1 MDLLLFIRKL
11 ISTRMLSI
19 SINRKN
25 LVRSWRGKNRRIKEI
40 PIAFIP
46 TIYIYIR
53 SALTRVLDRLRASPI
68 PRAFLS
74 FHNFMRLR
82 NLIDRYGWF
91 IGAFYY
97 LFLTI
102 SLGIS
107 LFPVMVINLSQ

>member
-1 MDLLLFIRKL
+1 MLFLYFVKFSKKSEGREENWKKQSKKSQSHSSQL
-11 ISTRMLSI
+11 
-19 SINRKN
+19 
-25 LVRSWRGKNRRIKEI
+25 
-40 PIAFIP
+40 
-46 TIYIYIR
+46 YIYIR

-68 PRAFLS
+68 PRSFLS